1 MAWRQEGQALVV
13 ALVLTTSACGIQ
25 PSGPPSPTGLRLR
38 VSHRSCAQT
47 ERCDAPA
54 HTHEGRLIFASRDSV
69 VMYALKD
76 RREFAF
82 AVETI
87 SKLEVL
93 RGHRGSLKA
102 ALRDAGKGA
111 LIGAAAGAVI
121 GVSAVVMGSIFG
133 TVRQPE
139 RVIAAPAAGFAVQG
153 AAVGAVHGLTQGEAV
168 WQEVTIRR
176 LLQDLCRCSEPDD
189 PWTQGTGGDE
199 LTVNP
204 DSPLT
209 DSR

>member
-1 MAWRQEGQALVV
+1 MTWRHQGKALVV

-69 VMYALKD
+69 VMYSLKD
-76 RREFAF
+76 RREFAI
-82 AVETI
+82 AVDVI
-87 SKLEVL
+87 SKLEVF
-93 RGHRGSLKA
+93 RGHRGSAKA

-111 LIGAAAGAVI
+111 LIGAGAGAVI
-121 GVSAVVMGSIFG
+121 GLSGVAVGAILGGSE
-133 TVRQPE
+133 QPE
-139 RVIAAPAAGFAVQG
+139 KIVAAGAAGGAIQG
-153 AAVGAVHGLTQGEAV
+153 AAVGAVHGAVKGDAV

-176 LLQDLCRCSEPDD
+176 LLQDLCRCSEPED
-189 PWTQGTGGDE
+189 PWPQGTGGDQ
-199 LTVNP
+199 LTVNV
-204 DSPLT
+204 DSSLS
-209 DSR
+209 DSG

>member
-69 VMYALKD
+69 VMYSLKD
-76 RREFAF
+76 RREFAI
-82 AVETI
+82 AVDVI
-87 SKLEVL
+87 SKLEVF
-93 RGHRGSLKA
+93 RGHKGSAKA

-111 LIGAAAGAVI
+111 LIGAGAGAVI
-121 GVSAVVMGSIFG
+121 GVSTVVMGAVLGGSS
-133 TVRQPE
+133 QPE
-139 RVIAAPAAGFAVQG
+139 RVIAAGAAGFAVQG
-153 AAVGAVHGLTQGEAV
+153 AAVGAVHGAVKGDAV

-176 LLQDLCRCSEPDD
+176 LLQDLCRCSEPEE
-189 PWTQGTGGDE
+189 PSPRGAGGDQ
-199 LTVNP
+199 LTVNVE
-204 DSPLT
+204 SPLT
-209 DSR
+209 DSG